1 VIPNITRGQRVQGL
15 LFYLW
20 GPGKKEEH
28 VDPHLVAA
36 WDGAGELA
44 DLEPVIAPA
53 GKRDFRHLAE
63 LLEIPARAG
72 RNPPR
77 KPVWHCSLRT
87 HPNDPILT
95 DQQWQGVA
103 RYVMAKV
110 GLAPNGDEQ
119 AVRWIAMRHG
129 ADHIHVVAILVRQD
143 RRTYWARNDYPLAQ
157 AACRDLEAHHNLV
170 RVGPPGSSSRSW
182 PKAGELN
189 KTARRRRPATPR
201 DELRRRVRDAATVA
215 VDEGDFFTRLTHDR
229 MVTVRLRESE
239 RNPGQI
245 TGYAVHLTG
254 DTAADDEPIFYG
266 GGRLAAD
273 LSLTRLRQRW
283 QPDTTLAGTDRRA
296 RQLRPIPAEIYQR
309 AAALITDTT
318 GYLTG
323 NPEATAG
330 IGAAAADVLTALA
343 ATWEGTTG
351 GPLTRAAELFD
362 RATHE
367 PTSRHT
373 AIAGT
378 PGYTLRAVARI
389 LAAAGSR
396 REQNE
401 LHAMLQLVGAVAR
414 VADAVADL
422 RDAQQRLHQA
432 DAARQTAAVLAAY
445 QPPAVPL
452 SGRQHANQPT
462 AVAAGVTTL
471 GRPAQRGRSHPRG
484 R

>member
-1 VIPNITRGQRVQGL
+1 VQGL

-44 DLEPVIAPA
+44 DLEPVVTVA
-53 GKRDFRHLAE
+53 GRRDFRHLAD
-63 LLEIPARAG
+63 LLEIPVRAG

-77 KPVWHCSLRT
+77 KPVWHCSVRA

-95 DQQWQGVA
+95 DQQWRDIA
-103 RYVMAKV
+103 RLVLAKV
-110 GLAPNGDEQ
+110 GLAPDGDDR

-129 ADHIHVVAILVRQD
+129 PDHIHIVATLVRQD
-143 RRTYWARNDYPLAQ
+143 RRTYWARNDYPLVQ
-157 AACRDLEAHHNLV
+157 AACRDIEAQYDLV
-170 RVGPPGSSSRSW
+170 RVGPPGRGSRSW

-189 KTARRRRPATPR
+189 KTVRRRRPVTPR
-201 DELRRRVRDAATVA
+201 DELRRRVRDAATLA
-215 VDEGDFFTRLTHDR
+215 VDEDDFFIRLTHDR
-229 MVTVRLRESE
+229 AVTVRLRESE
-239 RNPGQI
+239 REPGQI
-245 TGYAVHLTG
+245 SGYAVHLAE
-254 DTAADDEPIFYG
+254 DNTADGEPIFYS

-283 QPDTTLAGTDRRA
+283 QPYTTLAGTDRRV
-296 RQLRPIPAEIYQR
+296 RQLRPPPAEIYQR
-309 AAALITDTT
+309 AAALMTDVTRHMSA
-318 GYLTG
+318 
-323 NPEATAG
+323 NPEAASG

-343 ATWEGTTG
+343 STWEGAAG

-367 PTSRHT
+367 STSRGP
-373 AIAGT
+373 ALVGT
-378 PGYTLRAVARI
+378 PGYSLRAVARI
-389 LAAAGSR
+389 LATAGSR
-396 REQNE
+396 GEQNE
-401 LHAMLQLVGAVAR
+401 LHAMLQLVRAMAGI
-414 VADAVADL
+414 ADAVAQL

-432 DAARQTAAVLAAY
+432 DAARQAAANLATY
-445 QPPAVPL
+445 RPPAVPL
-452 SGRQHANQPT
+452 SGIRHADRPT

-471 GRPAQRGRSHPRG
+471 SHPAQLGRSHWRG